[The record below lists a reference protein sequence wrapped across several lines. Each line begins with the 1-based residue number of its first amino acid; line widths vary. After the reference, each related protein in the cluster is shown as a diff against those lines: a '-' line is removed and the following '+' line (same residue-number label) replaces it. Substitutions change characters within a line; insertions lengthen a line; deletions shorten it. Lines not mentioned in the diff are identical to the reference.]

1 MDKTDDTEYFL
12 PPGSQLLLNS
22 GRGVTNSRVDKK
34 NKWGWTWVRK
44 KHTVLSE
51 YLSIFARAL
60 GGGTWVHGNEENHRI
75 SVKMKCNHQSGQI
88 LPFANP
94 VDRYGSPEKWRGL
107 FLNEIFRFLGVNSF
121 KKQINNNNTMLGMFT
136 SSQDGTIAIILFIL
150 PEMDI
155 MGQNTHGKCCKA
167 LLWLA
172 QDSNPWEEGAHQVS
186 PMGFLT

>member
-1 MDKTDDTEYFL
+1 MCWLQSNSLWHLFMDKTDDTEYFL

-121 KKQINNNNTMLGMFT
+121 KKTNKQQQHYVGNVYLQPGWNNCHHTFHSPWNGHNGTKYTWQML
-136 SSQDGTIAIILFIL
+136 
-150 PEMDI
+150 
-155 MGQNTHGKCCKA
+155 
-167 LLWLA
+167 
-172 QDSNPWEEGAHQVS
+172 
-186 PMGFLT
+186 